1 MLISYIDLFTLDA
14 NSICIYPHLIP
25 FSTIFIP
32 IPLKL
37 NPITPIFKISA
48 IMTLEKF
55 GGSEMNANET
65 QFKKMLEAP
74 MPKLIA
80 SLAIPTVLSQLITT
94 IYNTADTYFVAQ
106 IGTSATAAVGVVFSL
121 MSIIQAVGFGLGMGS
136 SSLISR
142 RLGAKDEGSANIYG
156 SSAVAAGVT
165 FGIFLLVLGL
175 LTLQPFMKLLGSTD
189 TILPYACDY
198 ARYILVGAPIMC
210 SSFILNSLLR
220 SEGHTLY
227 AMLGICSGG
236 ILNMLLDPLFIFKF
250 DMGIS
255 GAALAT
261 ILSQLF
267 SFVILISFFIRKKS
281 ILSLHIKFISYNAA
295 DYLLIFKTGIPTIC
309 RQMLGSVSS
318 ALLNRSAAI
327 YGDAAVGAITIA
339 NKIYMFVRNIVLGL
353 GQGFQPV
360 AGYNYGAGNKK
371 RVKEAFIFTCTIGTI
386 ICSTAA
392 IIIGLNAPSII
403 TWFRKDDLEV
413 VQIGTKALYF
423 ASAVMPFMAYST
435 NVNQM
440 YQCLGFSKQ
449 ATFLAS
455 CRQGICFVP
464 LIIILPLLFNL
475 TGVQISQPAADFI
488 TFIISIPFQIKFF
501 KNQLSTQ

>member
-1 MLISYIDLFTLDA
+1 
-14 NSICIYPHLIP
+14 
-25 FSTIFIP
+25 
-32 IPLKL
+32 
-37 NPITPIFKISA
+37 
-48 IMTLEKF
+48 
-55 GGSEMNANET
+55 MNTNEV

-121 MSIIQAVGFGLGMGS
+121 MAIIQAVGFGFGMGS

-142 RLGAKDEGSANIYG
+142 RLGAKDEKAANKYG
-156 SSAVAAGVT
+156 SSAVAAAVT
-165 FGIFLLVLGL
+165 FGIVLMIVGL
-175 LTLQPFMKLLGSTD
+175 LTLQPFMKLLGSTE

-198 ARYILVGAPIMC
+198 ARYILIGAPIMC

-227 AMLGICSGG
+227 AMWGICSGG
-236 ILNMLLDPLFIFKF
+236 ILNMLLDPLFIFTL
-250 DMGIS
+250 DMGIR

-261 ILSQLF
+261 ILSQVI
-267 SFVILISFFIRKKS
+267 SFVILASFFITKKS
-281 ILSLHIKFISYNAA
+281 ILSLSIKSVSKNAS
-295 DYLLIFKTGIPTIC
+295 DYLLIFKIGIPTIC
-309 RQMLGSVSS
+309 RQMLGSISS
-318 ALLNRSAAI
+318 ALLNRSAAT

-360 AGYNYGAGNKK
+360 AGYNFGAQNKK
-371 RVKEAFIFTCTIGTI
+371 RVKEAFLFTCSVGTV

-403 TWFRKDDLEV
+403 IWFRKDDLEV
-413 VQIGTKALYF
+413 IQIGTKALYF

-455 CRQGICFVP
+455 CRQGTCFVP
-464 LIIILPLLFNL
+464 LILILPLFIGL
-475 TGVQISQPAADFI
+475 TGVQISQPAADLL
-488 TFIISIPFQIKFF
+488 TFIISVPFQIRFF
-501 KNQLSTQ
+501 KKQLSTQ

>member
-1 MLISYIDLFTLDA
+1 
-14 NSICIYPHLIP
+14 
-25 FSTIFIP
+25 
-32 IPLKL
+32 
-37 NPITPIFKISA
+37 
-48 IMTLEKF
+48 
-55 GGSEMNANET
+55 MNTNEV

-121 MSIIQAVGFGLGMGS
+121 MAIIQAVGFGLGMGS

-142 RLGAKDEGSANIYG
+142 RLGAKDEKAANKYG
-156 SSAVAAGVT
+156 SSAVAAAVT
-165 FGIFLLVLGL
+165 FGIVLMIVGL
-175 LTLQPFMKLLGSTD
+175 LTLQPFMKLLGSTE

-198 ARYILVGAPIMC
+198 ARYILIGAPIMC

-227 AMLGICSGG
+227 AMWGICSGG
-236 ILNMLLDPLFIFKF
+236 ILNMLLDPLFIFTL
-250 DMGIS
+250 DMGIR

-261 ILSQLF
+261 ILSQVI
-267 SFVILISFFIRKKS
+267 SFVILASFFITKKS
-281 ILSLHIKFISYNAA
+281 ILSLSIKSVSKNAS
-295 DYLLIFKTGIPTIC
+295 DYLLIFKIGIPTIC
-309 RQMLGSVSS
+309 RQMLGSISS
-318 ALLNRSAAI
+318 ALLNRSAAT

-360 AGYNYGAGNKK
+360 AGYNFGAQNKK
-371 RVKEAFIFTCTIGTI
+371 RVKEAFLFTCSVGTV

-403 TWFRKDDLEV
+403 IWFRKDDLEV
-413 VQIGTKALYF
+413 IQIGTKALYF

-455 CRQGICFVP
+455 CRQGTCFVP
-464 LIIILPLLFNL
+464 LILILPLFIGL
-475 TGVQISQPAADFI
+475 TGVQISQPAADLL
-488 TFIISIPFQIKFF
+488 TFIISVPFQIRFF
-501 KNQLSTQ
+501 KKQLSTQ

>member
-1 MLISYIDLFTLDA
+1 MDA
-14 NSICIYPHLIP
+14 KDAQY
-25 FSTIFIP
+25 
-32 IPLKL
+32 
-37 NPITPIFKISA
+37 
-48 IMTLEKF
+48 
-55 GGSEMNANET
+55 
-65 QFKKMLEAP
+65 KKMLESP
-74 MPKLIA
+74 MPQLIA
-80 SLAIPTVLSQLITT
+80 SLAIPTVMSQLITT
-94 IYNTADTYFVAQ
+94 IYNTADTYFVSQ

-121 MSIIQAVGFGLGMGS
+121 MAIIQAVGFGLGMGS

-142 RLGAKDEGSANIYG
+142 HLGAKDEVSANKYG
-156 SSAVAAGVT
+156 SSAVAAAVL
-165 FGIFLLVLGL
+165 FGFILMFIGF
-175 LTLQPFMKLLGSTD
+175 LTLEPFMRLLGSTE

-227 AMLGICSGG
+227 AMWGICSGG
-236 ILNMLLDPLFIFKF
+236 ILNMFLDPLFIFTF
-250 DMGIS
+250 DMGIG

-261 ILSQLF
+261 ILSQAISFLILF
-267 SFVILISFFIRKKS
+267 SFFVRRKSLLTLSLKS
-281 ILSLHIKFISYNAA
+281 ISKNLA
-295 DYLLIFKTGIPTIC
+295 DYLLILKIGIPTIC

-360 AGYNYGAGNKK
+360 AGFNYGANQKK
-371 RVKEAFIFTCTIGTI
+371 RVKEAFIFTCTVGTI
-386 ICSTAA
+386 LCTTAA
-392 IIIGLNAPSII
+392 IVIGFNAPYII
-403 TWFRKDDLEV
+403 AWFRKDDLEV
-413 VQIGTKALYF
+413 IQIGTKALYF

-455 CRQGICFVP
+455 CRQGTCFVP
-464 LIIILPLLFNL
+464 LILILPCFLQII
-475 TGVQISQPAADFI
+475 GVQLAQPTADFL
-488 TFIISIPFQIKFF
+488 TFIISIPFQVRFF
-501 KNQLSTQ
+501 RNQLKQN

>member
-1 MLISYIDLFTLDA
+1 
-14 NSICIYPHLIP
+14 
-25 FSTIFIP
+25 
-32 IPLKL
+32 
-37 NPITPIFKISA
+37 
-48 IMTLEKF
+48 
-55 GGSEMNANET
+55 MNTNEV

-121 MSIIQAVGFGLGMGS
+121 MAIIQAVGFGLGMGS

-142 RLGAKDEGSANIYG
+142 RLGAKDEKAANKYG
-156 SSAVAAGVT
+156 SSAVAAAVT
-165 FGIFLLVLGL
+165 FGIVLMIVGL
-175 LTLQPFMKLLGSTD
+175 LTLQPFMKLLGSTE

-198 ARYILVGAPIMC
+198 ARYILIGAPIMC

-227 AMLGICSGG
+227 AMWGICSGG
-236 ILNMLLDPLFIFKF
+236 ILNMLLDPLFIFTL
-250 DMGIS
+250 DMGIR

-261 ILSQLF
+261 ILSQVI
-267 SFVILISFFIRKKS
+267 SFVILASFFITKKS
-281 ILSLHIKFISYNAA
+281 TLSLSIKSVSKNAS
-295 DYLLIFKTGIPTIC
+295 DYLLIFKIGIPTIC

-318 ALLNRSAAI
+318 ALLNRSAAT

-360 AGYNYGAGNKK
+360 AGYNFGAQNKK
-371 RVKEAFIFTCTIGTI
+371 RVKEAFLFTCSVGTV

-413 VQIGTKALYF
+413 IQIGTKALYF

-455 CRQGICFVP
+455 CRQGTCFVP
-464 LIIILPLLFNL
+464 LILILPLFIGL
-475 TGVQISQPAADFI
+475 TGVQISQPAADLL
-488 TFIISIPFQIKFF
+488 TFIISVPFQIRFF
-501 KNQLSTQ
+501 KKQLNTQ